1 MIYAKV
7 CPRGFANEYTIFAIP
22 EDKIKEFEHEYGDLE
37 DREEGGYTHIYKNP
51 EQWVKNRAVKWEDRD
66 WL

>member
-7 CPRGFANEYTIFAIP
+7 SPRGFANEYTIFAIP
-22 EDKIKEFEHEYGDLE
+22 EAKMPEFEREYDDLE
-37 DREEGGYTHIYKNP
+37 DREESGYTHVYKDP
-51 EQWVKNRAVKWEDRD
+51 EQWVKNRAVAWEDRD